1 MTERGLTREL
11 VGALYEI
18 ARTRRLLVALDFDG
32 TLAPEV
38 DDPEQARA
46 LPEARAA
53 VLALLELPGTRVALV
68 SGRSLASLELVS
80 ELPDTVLLVGSHGIE
95 IRLDTPH
102 VDGADIDTA
111 QPDYQQLDT
120 APHFDSVSLDTQ
132 ELRQVTVMQEV
143 LGEVADSFDQV
154 WLEAKPAGFA
164 LHTRLATEDNSRV
177 AHLVALSE
185 VTAEIDSVTV
195 RKGKDVLEFSVRATT
210 KGDALEHLRSYT
222 RANSVFY
229 AGDDVTDEDAFAA
242 LGPDDLGLKSGPGET
257 LAAHRVAGPTQ
268 VAQVLALLAEIRDGT
283 AHEQ

>member
-95 IRLDTPH
+95 IRLDTAHP
-102 VDGADIDTA
+102 DTA
-111 QPDYQQLDT
+111 SPVAAPPDTVPLDT
-120 APHFDSVSLDTQ
+120 VSLDTQ

-222 RANSVFY
+222 RANAVFY